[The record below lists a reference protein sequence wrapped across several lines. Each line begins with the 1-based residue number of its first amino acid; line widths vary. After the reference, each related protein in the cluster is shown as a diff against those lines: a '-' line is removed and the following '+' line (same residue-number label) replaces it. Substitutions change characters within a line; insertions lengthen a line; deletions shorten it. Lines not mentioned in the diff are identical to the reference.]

1 MDNWPWLAPRRW
13 QQSAVVRVPWAGLA
27 GQRDL
32 MASDA
37 SLEAT
42 KGQPWTALEIEATI
56 AAYFEMLRMELR
68 GERFRKTE
76 IVRRL
81 ESMIPARNSRAI
93 EAKFQNISA
102 IRDEAGL
109 LWIDGYKPL
118 PHYQHALKVAV
129 LSATGTGHRIG
140 ETLEAYES
148 AHLAA
153 PRPRRQ
159 ATDDVLVPV
168 PGAHGAGGRRTSVAL
183 TGGQFS
189 ALRDFQKRQL
199 GTAGEEWVVEL
210 ERESLKRS
218 GRPDLA
224 DGVVWTARDVGDGAG
239 YDVAS
244 FRADGSER
252 LIEVKTTN
260 LGPRTPFYITRWEID
275 VSRERAD
282 VYSLYRV
289 HGFARDPR
297 IYVLDGS
304 VEERARLEPKIFLGI
319 PI

>member
-1 MDNWPWLAPRRW
+1 MAF
-13 QQSAVVRVPWAGLA
+13 SASPDSITG
-27 GQRDL
+27 
-32 MASDA
+32 
-37 SLEAT
+37 E
-42 KGQPWTALEIEATI
+42 PWTPYEIEATL
-56 AAYFEMLRMELR
+56 AAYLEMLRMELR
-68 GERFRKTE
+68 GERFQKSD
-76 IVRRL
+76 VVKRL
-81 ESMIPARNSRAI
+81 QSEIPARSNRAI

-109 LWIDGYKPL
+109 LWIDGYKPY
-118 PHYQHALKVAV
+118 PHYQNSLKVAV
-129 LSATGTGHRIG
+129 LRAALGVGHRVG
-140 ETLEAYES
+140 EALEAYASNEVV
-148 AHLAA
+148 A
-153 PRPRRQ
+153 PSPSRQ
-159 ATDDVLVPV
+159 ATGDVLVPV
-168 PGAHGAGGRRTSVAL
+168 PGASAKGRRQTSVAL
-183 TGGQFS
+183 TGGQFA

-224 DGVVWTARDVGDGAG
+224 AGVTWVARDIGDGAG

-244 FRADGSER
+244 FRHDGREH

-275 VSRERAD
+275 VSAQRAD

-304 VEERARLEPKIFLGI
+304 ISERARLEPKVFLGI

>member
-1 MDNWPWLAPRRW
+1 MTDR
-13 QQSAVVRVPWAGLA
+13 
-27 GQRDL
+27 
-32 MASDA
+32 
-37 SLEAT
+37 SLVAAT
-42 KGQPWTALEIEATI
+42 GQPWTATEIEATV
-56 AAYFEMLRMELR
+56 AAYLEMLGLEVR
-68 GERFRKTE
+68 GERFRKTDV
-76 IVRRL
+76 VRRL
-81 ESMIPARNSRAI
+81 QSLIPARSSRAI

-148 AHLAA
+148 ADLVAS
-153 PRPRRQ
+153 RPRRQ

-168 PGAHGAGGRRTSVAL
+168 PGTDGAGRRRTSVLL

-199 GTAGEEWVVEL
+199 GTAGEEWVVDL

-224 DGVVWTARDVGDGAG
+224 DSVVWTARDVGDGAG

-244 FRADGSER
+244 FRPDGRER

-297 IYVLDGS
+297 IYVLNGS
-304 VEERARLEPKIFLGI
+304 VEERARLDPEIFLGI
-319 PI
+319 PL

>member
-1 MDNWPWLAPRRW
+1 VAPAP
-13 QQSAVVRVPWAGLA
+13 SPDGI
-27 GQRDL
+27 
-32 MASDA
+32 
-37 SLEAT
+37 T
-42 KGQPWTALEIEATI
+42 GQPWTTYEIEATV
-56 AAYFEMLRMELR
+56 AAYLEMLRMEMR
-68 GERFRKTE
+68 GERFRKSE
-76 IVRRL
+76 VVERL
-81 ESMIPARNSRAI
+81 QSVIPARNGRAI

-102 IRDEAGL
+102 IRDEVGL

-118 PHYQHALKVAV
+118 PHYQYALKVAV
-129 LSATGTGHRIG
+129 LKTGGPGHRIG
-140 ETLEAYES
+140 EALEAYES
-148 AHLAA
+148 TDLVA
-153 PRPRRQ
+153 PRPHRQ

-168 PGAHGAGGRRTSVAL
+168 PGAGGVGRRRTSVSL
-183 TGGQFS
+183 TGGQFA
-189 ALRDFQKRQL
+189 ALHDFQKRQL

-210 ERESLKRS
+210 ERERLKRR

-224 DGVVWTARDVGDGAG
+224 NRVVWTARDVGDGAG

-244 FRADGSER
+244 FRPDGRQR

-304 VEERARLEPKIFLGI
+304 VEERARLEPRIFLGI